1 VSMGRRRWRS
11 WLATRRKLL
20 RISRL
25 ATALVGPRHRRHR
38 RRIEIDVTWACNL
51 NCYNCNRSCE
61 QAPTTERMTLEQIR
75 RFVADSVARGI
86 RWERIRLLGGE
97 PTLHPDLFEI
107 IDALRVY
114 RDVHSRDTQLE
125 VATYGHGPRVRAV
138 LARLPSDVTVIDTAK
153 RSLVQPHF
161 KSFNVAP
168 QDLRAYRRAD
178 YRNGCWII
186 EACGSGLGPYGF
198 YPCAIAAGIDRVAGL
213 DAGRKSLPSDDDDMA
228 DLLDRFCRLCG
239 HFKQERE
246 RTIEGPQASASWDAI
261 YRTYRERRPMLT
273 RY

>member
-1 VSMGRRRWRS
+1 MRRWRT
-11 WLATRRKLL
+11 WFATHRKLL
-20 RISRL
+20 RISRF
-25 ATALVGPRHRRHR
+25 ATQIVGPRYRRHR

-61 QAPTTERMTLEQIR
+61 QAPTAERMTLEQIG

-97 PTLHPDLFEI
+97 PTLHPELPAI
-107 IDALRVY
+107 LDALRAY
-114 RDVHSRDTQLE
+114 RDLHSHDTRLE
-125 VATYGHGPRVRAV
+125 IATNGHGPRVRAV
-138 LARLPSDVTVIDTAK
+138 LARLAPDVVVIDTAK
-153 RSLVQPHF
+153 RSPVQPHF

-168 QDLRAYRRAD
+168 QDLRAYRHAD

-186 EACGSGLGPYGF
+186 ETCGFGLGPYGF
-198 YPCAIAAGIDRVAGL
+198 YPCAIAAGIDRVAGF
-213 DAGRKSLPSDDDDMA
+213 DAGRKTLPSDEDDMA

-246 RTIEGPQASASWDAI
+246 RTIDGPQSSRSWEAL
-261 YRTYRERRPMLT
+261 YRAYREGRPTLT